1 MIDRVKINKNMD
13 NIWGKISFVKN
24 DSLKRSLGWFVNEK
38 VYSLIKLQ
46 ISLMYICYINKY
58 SDICILV

>member
-1 MIDRVKINKNMD
+1 MD

>member
-58 SDICILV
+58 SDICI